1 MWERVGRRNPKR
13 SKAVESPL
21 GALGRVGALFGH
33 QETERA
39 RRPYGGALGLGIG
52 ALAVVATISLVLLLR
67 RRAARQESPIEE
79 TNEQT
84 NEEV

>member
-1 MWERVGRRNPKR
+1 MWGRVGRRNSKR
-13 SKAVESPL
+13 SKAVGPPF
-21 GALGRVGALFGH
+21 GALGRVGALFGR

-39 RRPYGGALGLGIG
+39 RTPYGGTLGVGIG

-67 RRAARQESPIEE
+67 RRAARQGSPTEE
-79 TNEQT
+79 TNEEA

>member
-1 MWERVGRRNPKR
+1 
-13 SKAVESPL
+13 
-21 GALGRVGALFGH
+21 VGALFGH

-67 RRAARQESPIEE
+67 RRAARHDSLIEE
-79 TNEQT
+79 TNEEM
-84 NEEV
+84 NEVV